1 MHACTYT
8 KCELCDENYF
18 SMTFNV
24 RLNAYISYSKE
35 RHTQTDRERERKVK
49 VMLQALRVCVPFS
62 YFHTIGSY
70 DRCIG

>member
-35 RHTQTDRERERKVK
+35 RYTDREKSESNAAGVAC
-49 VMLQALRVCVPFS
+49 MCSFFLFS
-62 YFHTIGSY
+62 YYRFT
-70 DRCIG
+70 R